1 MSNFEKINF
10 YKNSIDFML
19 DIQADDGSITWEKNS
34 KLDPWDHV
42 ECAMAL
48 VTAGEIE
55 AAKNAY
61 SWMQLSQEEVG
72 GWFSEY
78 QLGSPSKRRVETN
91 FAAYICVG
99 LWHFYLVTKN
109 KDFLEEYFPVLD
121 KAMKFVCSMQTEHGD
136 VLWALDAQGSKLDD
150 SLLTGCSSIYKS
162 LECFYA
168 IKKVLNQELGNIE
181 DIMASLK
188 TSILEKPERFD
199 RGWKSKDRYSMDWYY
214 PILCGLIYGDAAR
227 ERLKQR
233 EKDFIV
239 EGLGCKCV
247 EDEPWITVAESSELV
262 MALAASGQKD
272 RAKEIFSWLHQWK
285 DPKDNLYWTGYVY
298 PDKAF
303 WPVEKPTWTAAA
315 VLLAADT
322 LFKFTDASELFLRDW
337 SK

>member
-1 MSNFEKINF
+1 MSNFEKISF
-10 YKNSIDFML
+10 YEDSISFIL
-19 DIQADDGSITWEKNS
+19 DIQADDGSISWKKNS
-34 KLDPWDHV
+34 KLDPWDHI

-55 AAKNAY
+55 AAKKAY
-61 SWMQLSQEEVG
+61 LWMQLSQEEIG

-78 QLGSPSKRRVETN
+78 KLGSPSKRRVETN

-136 VLWALDAQGSKLDD
+136 ILWALDAQGSKLDD

-181 DIMASLK
+181 GIMTSLK

-214 PILCGLIYGDAAR
+214 PILCGLVHGDEAR

-247 EDEPWITVAESSELV
+247 EEEPWITVAESSELV
-262 MALAASGQKD
+262 MALAACGQKD

-298 PDKAF
+298 PDKVF
-303 WPVEKPTWTAAA
+303 WPVEKPTWTAAS

>member
-1 MSNFEKINF
+1 MSNFKKINF

-78 QLGSPSKRRVETN
+78 KLGSPSKRRVETN

-136 VLWALDAQGSKLDD
+136 ILWALDAQGSKLDD

-214 PILCGLIYGDAAR
+214 PILCGLVYGDVAR